1 MDNEVFKKLLKESI
15 QSNGDNIANQFN
27 EVEHSEEDED
37 AEVIQY
43 KNKKTKASKKVDWKL
58 YAAQTLNDVKKWYDT
73 LNSMPVKNE
82 QDVEKILSKL
92 LFSNKKNINKNP
104 KSILNR
110 NLKGKKRKQTDDE
123 KNYRKLRAADSPVT
137 SVAPGVGVSESIFD
151 IDSSSASSLAGQ
163 KSRENKLKFYETIKK
178 IFKSKGIELAK
189 PGEQGLGLPRFEA
202 FLEVLADWPKNKIDS
217 PQEMQ
222 EFILKYVPERM
233 MGDLMQKWPDDLSS
247 DAIKSASSLRKDI
260 RAQKAALSRQRVA
273 KFNKDPKNQLAR
285 ASQQA
290 ALNTAMKKFKAKQ
303 AKKAAAERAAR
314 AGMPVPDENVP
325 NSFMR
330 ESHINEENGGYSE
343 EYLNF
348 LLDGTPRKE
357 MVKAL
362 ISYIQ
367 DLVLRNISAEMGV
380 LGGEEELKSFSKSDA
395 AKLVSKL
402 DNAKKEIENASKN
415 MTPENV
421 MTLMKFYA
429 LGKRIENPDT
439 LKKLYQ
445 RFGRFSMDTLS
456 AFFKEEENDINSF
469 FKGIVLDIKDTDLWS
484 SPSESW
490 ISKALQT
497 KNYKMLFNL
506 DNYLEKKPNGI
517 DSSQSLKFLEKAISD
532 FEDSEQ
538 KMNEGFQ
545 KEDVNKYLES
555 FIPFA
560 KKRLGYDKDPI
571 IKFSS
576 DPENGKLTLGKT
588 AYYEPAKM
596 TVTVFTDNRHPKDI
610 MRSLSHELVH
620 HAQNCDG
627 QFDLN
632 HGMGEGYAQNDEH
645 LRKMEEDA
653 YLRGN
658 MCFRDWEDN
667 FKQNNPILERRE
679 KIYYELMRRLK

>member
-15 QSNGDNIANQFN
+15 QSSGDNIAKQFN
-27 EVEHSEEDED
+27 EADHTEEED
-37 AEVIQY
+37 AEVIRY
-43 KNKKTKASKKVDWKL
+43 KNKESKKADWKM
-58 YAAQTLNDVKKWYDT
+58 YASQTLNDVKKWYDT

-92 LFSNKKNINKNP
+92 LFSNKKNINKDANP

-110 NLKGKKRKQTDDE
+110 KLKGKKRKQSDDE
-123 KNYRKLRAADSPVT
+123 KSYRKLKASDSPVT

-178 IFKSKGIELAK
+178 IFKSKGVEIAK

-247 DAIKSASSLRKDI
+247 DAIKSASSLRKDV
-260 RAQKAALSRQRVA
+260 RAQKAALSRQR
-273 KFNKDPKNQLAR
+273 
-285 ASQQA
+285 
-290 ALNTAMKKFKAKQ
+290 FKVKQ

-314 AGMPVPDENVP
+314 AGMPAPEDNVP

-330 ESHINEENGGYSE
+330 ESHINEENGEYSE
-343 EYLNF
+343 KYLNF

-402 DNAKKEIENASKN
+402 DDAKKEIDNASKD
-415 MTPENV
+415 MTPENI

-429 LGKRIENPDT
+429 LGKRIQSPDT
-439 LKKLYQ
+439 LKNLYQ
-445 RFGRFSMDTLS
+445 RFGRFSMDTIN

-469 FKGIVLDIKDTDLWS
+469 FKGIISDMEKTNLWNS
-484 SPSESW
+484 ESESW
-490 ISKALQT
+490 VSKALQT

-506 DNYLEKKPNGI
+506 DNYVEKKPNGI
-517 DSSQSLKFLEKAISD
+517 DSRQSLSFLEKAIND
-532 FEDSEQ
+532 FKDSEQ
-538 KMNEGFQ
+538 RMNEGLQ
-545 KEDVNKYLES
+545 KEDVNEYLES

-620 HAQNCDG
+620 HAQN
-627 QFDLN
+627 
-632 HGMGEGYAQNDEH
+632 
-645 LRKMEEDA
+645 
-653 YLRGN
+653 
-658 MCFRDWEDN
+658 
-667 FKQNNPILERRE
+667 
-679 KIYYELMRRLK
+679 

>member
-15 QSNGDNIANQFN
+15 QSSGDNIAKQFN
-27 EVEHSEEDED
+27 EADHTEEED
-37 AEVIQY
+37 AEVIRY
-43 KNKKTKASKKVDWKL
+43 KNKESKKADWKM
-58 YAAQTLNDVKKWYDT
+58 YASQTLNDVKKWYDT

-92 LFSNKKNINKNP
+92 LFSNKKNINKDANP

-110 NLKGKKRKQTDDE
+110 KLKGKKRKQSDDE
-123 KNYRKLRAADSPVT
+123 KSYRKLKASDSPVT

-178 IFKSKGIELAK
+178 IFKSKGVEIAK

-247 DAIKSASSLRKDI
+247 DAIKSASSLRKDV
-260 RAQKAALSRQRVA
+260 RAQKAALSRQR
-273 KFNKDPKNQLAR
+273 
-285 ASQQA
+285 
-290 ALNTAMKKFKAKQ
+290 FKVKQ

-314 AGMPVPDENVP
+314 AGMPAPEDNVP

-330 ESHINEENGGYSE
+330 ESHINEENGEYSE
-343 EYLNF
+343 KYLNF

-402 DNAKKEIENASKN
+402 DDAKKEIDNASKD
-415 MTPENV
+415 MTPENI

-429 LGKRIENPDT
+429 LGKRIQSPDT
-439 LKKLYQ
+439 LKNLYQ
-445 RFGRFSMDTLS
+445 RFGRFSMDTIN

-469 FKGIVLDIKDTDLWS
+469 FKGIISDMEKTNLWNS
-484 SPSESW
+484 ESESW
-490 ISKALQT
+490 VSKALQT

-506 DNYLEKKPNGI
+506 DNYVEKKPNGI
-517 DSSQSLKFLEKAISD
+517 DSRQSLSFLEKAIND
-532 FEDSEQ
+532 FKDSEQ
-538 KMNEGFQ
+538 RMNEGLQ
-545 KEDVNKYLES
+545 KEDVNEYLES

-627 QFDLN
+627 QFDIN

-667 FKQNNPILERRE
+667 FKQSNPMLERKERL
-679 KIYYELMRRLK
+679 YYKLMRRIK

>member
-15 QSNGDNIANQFN
+15 QSSGDNIAKQFN
-27 EVEHSEEDED
+27 EADHTEEED
-37 AEVIQY
+37 AEVIRY
-43 KNKKTKASKKVDWKL
+43 KNKESKKADWKM
-58 YAAQTLNDVKKWYDT
+58 YASQTLNDVKKWYDT

-92 LFSNKKNINKNP
+92 LFSNKKNINKDANP

-110 NLKGKKRKQTDDE
+110 KLKGKKRKQSDDE
-123 KNYRKLRAADSPVT
+123 KSYRKLKASDSPVT

-178 IFKSKGIELAK
+178 IFKSKGVEIAK

-247 DAIKSASSLRKDI
+247 DAIKSASSLRKDV
-260 RAQKAALSRQRVA
+260 RAQKAALSRQR
-273 KFNKDPKNQLAR
+273 
-285 ASQQA
+285 
-290 ALNTAMKKFKAKQ
+290 FKVKQ

-314 AGMPVPDENVP
+314 AGMPAPEDNVP

-330 ESHINEENGGYSE
+330 ESHINEENGEYSE
-343 EYLNF
+343 KYLNF

-402 DNAKKEIENASKN
+402 DDAKKEIDNASKD
-415 MTPENV
+415 MTPENI

-429 LGKRIENPDT
+429 LGKRIQSPDT
-439 LKKLYQ
+439 LKNLYQ
-445 RFGRFSMDTLS
+445 RFGRFSMDTIN

-469 FKGIVLDIKDTDLWS
+469 FKGIISDMEKTNLWNS
-484 SPSESW
+484 ESESW
-490 ISKALQT
+490 VSKALQT

-506 DNYLEKKPNGI
+506 DNYVEKKPNGI
-517 DSSQSLKFLEKAISD
+517 DSRQSLSFLEKAIND
-532 FEDSEQ
+532 FKDSEQ
-538 KMNEGFQ
+538 RMNEGLQ
-545 KEDVNKYLES
+545 KEDVNEYLES

-627 QFDLN
+627 QFDIN

-667 FKQNNPILERRE
+667 YKQNNPMLERKERL
-679 KIYYELMRRLK
+679 YYKLMRRIK